1 MIKKEKILN
10 YKSYSDPFPVIEI
23 PNFLNEQDC
32 RTASDVLINTEFDEF
47 VRLNRSNI
55 RKGSQSFKK
64 LLKEN
69 SVFENLY
76 NFFNNEEQYNF
87 LVKELEKVSKNSQ
100 NNFIMKNKP
109 NKFKEGLFKYK
120 SSIHGKNIFLKFFNF
135 IKSKII
141 NRFVN
146 YYYFDLHF
154 SIAKK
159 GYAMATHRDND
170 TRFLT
175 FLLYFN
181 TLDIDDGGKFEIYK
195 KNNDFGLDVIRP
207 DDSSVS
213 VVKRIRPEAGKLIVF
228 FSNPI
233 SYHNAETIKK
243 DVTRCFCYGSFT
255 SNKKIIWEKEIS

>member
-1 MIKKEKILN
+1 MIKKEKLLN
-10 YKSYSDPFPVIEI
+10 YKSYNDPFPVIEI
-23 PNFLNEQDC
+23 SNFLTEEEC
-32 RTASDVLINTEFDEF
+32 TAATNVLKHTQFDEF
-47 VRLNRSNI
+47 VRTNRSNI

-69 SVFENLY
+69 SVFDNLY

-87 LVKELEKVSKNSQ
+87 LLNELEKVSKKSK

-109 NKFKEGLFKYK
+109 SKFKKNLFKYK
-120 SSIHGKNIFLKFFNF
+120 SSIHGKNIYLKIFNF
-135 IKSKII
+135 IKNRII
-141 NRFVN
+141 NRFIN
-146 YYYFDLHF
+146 FYYFDLHF

-181 TLDIDDGGKFEIYK
+181 TLDIEDGGKFEIYK
-195 KNNDFGLDVIRP
+195 KNNDFGLEVIRP
-207 DDSSVS
+207 DDPSVS
-213 VVKRIRPEAGKLIVF
+213 VDKRIRPEAGKLIVF
-228 FSNPI
+228 LSNPI